1 MKKKLM
7 TILLLA
13 AAFVLALTP
22 VLAQE
27 GDEIEASVLPAEGWV
42 ADGLA
47 GTVWQDDRA
56 SLEIMFNEGSGLTVF
71 IMWASSAWEHTEW
84 TYTCTYDAETDTLIA
99 SHLICDEVAYD
110 EDGAVTR
117 TGKIDVDCETVFSLN
132 EEDRLVIQNAADE
145 SLEGKIFTPIG
156 YDAGEAV
163 G

>member
-71 IMWASSAWEHTEW
+71 IMWASSAWEHTE
-84 TYTCTYDAETDTLIA
+84 
-99 SHLICDEVAYD
+99 
-110 EDGAVTR
+110 
-117 TGKIDVDCETVFSLN
+117 
-132 EEDRLVIQNAADE
+132 EDRLVIRNAADE